1 MSHINRFSGTEWWFM
16 GFVPEKRLRRD
27 KMETARGTVWRGDRL
42 RVVGVAIGDE
52 TSTFSKYV
60 ILGIV
65 NSK

>member
-1 MSHINRFSGTEWWFM
+1 MVNLM
-16 GFVPEKRLRRD
+16 GFVLGKRFRRD
-27 KMETARGTVWRGDRL
+27 KMETARGTAWRGDRL

>member
-1 MSHINRFSGTEWWFM
+1 MFRENVLDGTEWNV
-16 GFVPEKRLRRD
+16 GCD
-27 KMETARGTVWRGDRL
+27 VWRSDRL

>member
-1 MSHINRFSGTEWWFM
+1 MFRENVLDGTEWNV
-16 GFVPEKRLRRD
+16 GCD
-27 KMETARGTVWRGDRL
+27 VWRGDRP

-65 NSK
+65 DSK

>member
-1 MSHINRFSGTEWWFM
+1 MFHVNRFSGTEWCFRWVLFLENVLDRTKWNV
-16 GFVPEKRLRRD
+16 GRD
-27 KMETARGTVWRGDRL
+27 VWRGDRL

>member
-1 MSHINRFSGTEWWFM
+1 MFRRNVLGGTKWDA
-16 GFVPEKRLRRD
+16 GCD
-27 KMETARGTVWRGDRL
+27 VWRGDRL